1 MNRPQDRGRCAAR
14 HQAHDCKKRDPPPL
28 PSKRV
33 PLKPGHIPSAPDPN
47 QPAKKTARNR
57 QRAARR
63 KNRRQNTRHNRQ
75 LRILQQNIAGFK
87 SRRVE
92 LLKRLSDLK
101 VDVAAIQEANFSV
114 KTVNGKETHVIP
126 EIRGWNVV
134 AQERKTG
141 RKTGSNSAGR
151 GGVAWLIREGIN
163 YDILKT
169 PPTIQNDNTTE
180 WVGIRVYQEKN
191 NHVVDF
197 KDLYNLYVPP
207 IHESSKDDN
216 RKQNFK
222 TTKLP
227 VTENTLFFGDVNCH
241 GTWDDRIAAKNQLH
255 INMTKSVYM
264 HFRPGK
270 YSSCARARE
279 FGNEKHLKI
288 AYHTLMKV
296 EKVKFLGVII
306 DEELSWEYQVDH
318 LREKLNSC
326 INIIKRI
333 MKFIP
338 KSEYHKLYDSLF
350 KSHLSYCISSWG
362 GISSNKLSPIFLLQK
377 RCVRLLFG
385 KVPMFDHASYYE
397 TCARS
402 RTYTEHMAKKNY
414 QLENTKPI
422 FNSEKIL
429 SLHHLY
435 IQHTFIELF
444 KIMKER
450 VPYSLYELYN
460 VSPRIST
467 LLICLPKFN
476 LEITRQN
483 FVYSSSL
490 IWNKT
495 IKNVLDTCI
504 PHANNIMVPGSSTNS
519 DLSASTSII
528 KHRLKSMLFQA
539 QGRQTPGRV
548 NEWMPENFYTF
559 STK

>member
-1 MNRPQDRGRCAAR
+1 MSNRIQYTDFHETFSEKCNIEFGVPQGSVLGPLLFLVYIDDITNASEDGHFVLFADDTNIFVVGKTEEEVYLKSNQVLTAV
-14 HQAHDCKKRDPPPL
+14 HDYM
-28 PSKRV
+28 
-33 PLKPGHIPSAPDPN
+33 I
-47 QPAKKTARNR
+47 
-57 QRAARR
+57 
-63 KNRRQNTRHNRQ
+63 KNR
-75 LRILQQNIAGFK
+75 
-87 SRRVE
+87 
-92 LLKRLSDLK
+92 
-101 VDVAAIQEANFSV
+101 
-114 KTVNGKETHVIP
+114 
-126 EIRGWNVV
+126 
-134 AQERKTG
+134 
-141 RKTGSNSAGR
+141 
-151 GGVAWLIREGIN
+151 
-163 YDILKT
+163 
-169 PPTIQNDNTTE
+169 
-180 WVGIRVYQEKN
+180 
-191 NHVVDF
+191 
-197 KDLYNLYVPP
+197 
-207 IHESSKDDN
+207 
-216 RKQNFK
+216 
-222 TTKLP
+222 
-227 VTENTLFFGDVNCH
+227 
-241 GTWDDRIAAKNQLH
+241 LH

-288 AYHTLMKV
+288 ADHTLMKV

-318 LREKLNSC
+318 LREKRNSC

-539 QGRQTPGRV
+539 QGLQTPGRV

>member
-1 MNRPQDRGRCAAR
+1 MYLKSNQVLTAV
-14 HQAHDCKKRDPPPL
+14 HDYM
-28 PSKRV
+28 
-33 PLKPGHIPSAPDPN
+33 I
-47 QPAKKTARNR
+47 
-57 QRAARR
+57 
-63 KNRRQNTRHNRQ
+63 
-75 LRILQQNIAGFK
+75 
-87 SRRVE
+87 
-92 LLKRLSDLK
+92 
-101 VDVAAIQEANFSV
+101 
-114 KTVNGKETHVIP
+114 
-126 EIRGWNVV
+126 
-134 AQERKTG
+134 
-141 RKTGSNSAGR
+141 
-151 GGVAWLIREGIN
+151 
-163 YDILKT
+163 
-169 PPTIQNDNTTE
+169 
-180 WVGIRVYQEKN
+180 
-191 NHVVDF
+191 
-197 KDLYNLYVPP
+197 
-207 IHESSKDDN
+207 
-216 RKQNFK
+216 
-222 TTKLP
+222 
-227 VTENTLFFGDVNCH
+227 
-241 GTWDDRIAAKNQLH
+241 KNQLH

-264 HFRPGK
+264 HFRPGR

-288 AYHTLMKV
+288 ADHTLMKV

-306 DEELSWEYQVDH
+306 DEELSWDYQVDH
-318 LREKLNSC
+318 LREKLNSS

-385 KVPMFDHASYYE
+385 KIPMFDHTSYYE

-435 IQHTFIELF
+435 NIQHTFIELF

-460 VSPRIST
+460 LSPRISN

-495 IKNVLDTCI
+495 IKNVLDTCT
-504 PHANNIMVPGSSTNS
+504 PHVNNIMVPGSSSNS

-539 QGRQTPGRV
+539 QGLQTPGRV